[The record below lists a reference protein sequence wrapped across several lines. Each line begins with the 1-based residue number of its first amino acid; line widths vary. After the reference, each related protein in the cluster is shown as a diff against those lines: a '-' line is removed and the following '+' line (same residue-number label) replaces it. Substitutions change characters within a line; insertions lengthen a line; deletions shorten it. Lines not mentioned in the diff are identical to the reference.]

1 MNEECL
7 ICKAPLAYLDRDE
20 TMTCALCHK
29 VQSSKT
35 RCVKGHFVCDACHT
49 AGMDKLIS
57 ICLNTVSRNPI
68 EILEEMMSMPACHMH
83 GPEHHTMVG
92 SALLTAYKNAGGA
105 IDLPSALVEMQ
116 RRGKQVPGGA
126 CGYWGA
132 CGAGISTG
140 MYVSIALKATPLAKE
155 AWGLSN
161 QMTAKALEAI
171 GKNGGPRCCKRDS
184 YLAVMEAVK
193 FTESKLGVRMDMDAV
208 VCSRSHL
215 NNQCLQKDCMF
226 FKEPK
231 KKVAFICVHN
241 SCRSQIAEA
250 LGKHLAADV
259 FESWSAG
266 TETKP
271 RINQDAVRIMK
282 ELYGI
287 DMEETQYSKLIGD
300 IPSPDVAIS
309 MGCNVGCPFVGR
321 AFDDNWELEDPTGKS
336 DDEFKKV
343 IRKIE
348 EKILVLKEKLNSAHE

>member
-7 ICKAPLAYLDRDE
+7 ICKAPLEYLVKDE
-20 TMTCALCHK
+20 EMTCALCHK

-49 AGMDKLIS
+49 AGMDRLIS
-57 ICLNTVSRNPI
+57 ICLNTASRNPI
-68 EILEEMMSMPACHMH
+68 EILEKMMSLPSCHMH

-92 SALLTAYKNAGGA
+92 SALLTAYKNAGGM
-105 IDLPSALVEMQ
+105 IDLQSALVEMQ

-132 CGAGISTG
+132 CGAGVSTG

-193 FTESKLGVRMDMDAV
+193 FTESKQGVRMDMDDV

-215 NNQCLQKDCMF
+215 NNQCLQEDCMF
-226 FKEPK
+226 FKKPRK
-231 KKVAFICVHN
+231 KIAFICVHN

-300 IPSPDVAIS
+300 IPMPDMAIS

-336 DDEFKKV
+336 DDDFKKV
-343 IRKIE
+343 IRAIE
-348 EKILVLKEKLNSAHE
+348 EKILVLKDKLNPAHA